1 MKRFFTSLSIKAFGL
16 LVLPIVWS
24 ISSCSTSNTHIDEII
39 VVEAFSKSLSL
50 DSISSLIPDNMS
62 YDDSTM
68 LADRIINSWIREQV
82 LLAQAEKSL
91 SEQDPQFARQIQ
103 TYRNALLVSE
113 YESSYVD
120 SRLNRVVTEEE
131 ITEFHNTNPELFKLS
146 EHIVRAVFVHLPEEE
161 VELDSVKIW
170 LSEAD
175 SITMPR
181 LEKWCIEHGAN
192 YAIDTE
198 YWWLISDLLNQ
209 VPMQIYRIED
219 QLKRKKI
226 IEFSEDGRTYLLKIL
241 DHRLKDLPSPL
252 AIARERIVEII
263 LQERRRTILENLRD
277 ELVKE
282 AWSLGQI
289 SRDSIPL

>member
-146 EHIVRAVFVHLPEEE
+146 EHVVRAVFVHLPEEE

-198 YWWLISDLLNQ
+198 YWWLI
-209 VPMQIYRIED
+209 
-219 QLKRKKI
+219 
-226 IEFSEDGRTYLLKIL
+226 
-241 DHRLKDLPSPL
+241 
-252 AIARERIVEII
+252 
-263 LQERRRTILENLRD
+263 
-277 ELVKE
+277 
-282 AWSLGQI
+282 AWFNNKPTDIHCKVGDVLY
-289 SRDSIPL
+289 IPLPLDKAIVIATREK

>member
-1 MKRFFTSLSIKAFGL
+1 MKKFFTSSSIKQFGL
-16 LVLPIVWS
+16 IVLPIVWS
-24 ISSCSTSNTHIDEII
+24 ISSCSTSNTYNDEII
-39 VVEAFSKSLSL
+39 VVEAFRKTLSL
-50 DSISSLIPDNMS
+50 DSISTLIPDNMS
-62 YDDSTM
+62 YEDSI
-68 LADRIINSWIREQV
+68 LFSDRIINSWIREQV
-82 LLAQAEKSL
+82 MLAQAEKSL
-91 SEQDPQFARQIQ
+91 SDQYPKFERQIQ
-103 TYRNALLVSE
+103 TYRNSLLVSE

-131 ITEFHNTNPELFKLS
+131 ITEFHNLNPELFKLS
-146 EHIVRAVFVHLPEEE
+146 EHVVRAVFVHLPEEE
-161 VELDSVKIW
+161 VELDSVKFW

-175 SITMPR
+175 SITMPN

-209 VPMQIYRIED
+209 IPMQIYRIED

-226 IEFSEDGRTYLLKIL
+226 IEFNDNGRTFLLKIL
-241 DHRLKDLPSPL
+241 DHRLKNLPSPL
-252 AIARERIVEII
+252 AISRDRIVEII

-282 AWSLGQI
+282 AWALGQI
-289 SRDSIPL
+289 SRDSIQL

>member
-1 MKRFFTSLSIKAFGL
+1 
-16 LVLPIVWS
+16 
-24 ISSCSTSNTHIDEII
+24 
-39 VVEAFSKSLSL
+39 
-50 DSISSLIPDNMS
+50 MS

-91 SEQDPQFARQIQ
+91 SDQDPQFARQIQ

-146 EHIVRAVFVHLPEEE
+146 EHVVRAVFVHLPEEE

-192 YAIDTE
+192 YAIETE

-226 IEFSEDGRTYLLKIL
+226 IEFSEDGRTYLLKML

>member
-16 LVLPIVWS
+16 LVLSIVWS
-24 ISSCSTSNTHIDEII
+24 ISSCSTSNTHTDEII

>member
-1 MKRFFTSLSIKAFGL
+1 MKRFFTSLLIKAFGL
-16 LVLPIVWS
+16 LVLPIFWS

-226 IEFSEDGRTYLLKIL
+226 IEFSEDGRNYLLKIL

>member
-1 MKRFFTSLSIKAFGL
+1 MSLSIKAFGL
-16 LVLPIVWS
+16 LVLPIFWS
-24 ISSCSTSNTHIDEII
+24 ISACSTSNANTDKII

-226 IEFSEDGRTYLLKIL
+226 IEFSEDGRNYLLKIL

>member
-146 EHIVRAVFVHLPEEE
+146 EHVVRAIFVHLPEEE

-192 YAIDTE
+192 YAIETE